1 MHDVVE
7 DDYSTSSVSKYL
19 TCFYPRLQCVVRN
32 PIVDKLAA
40 MNYCYDCIPGC
51 WEQRK
56 KKNKRKKKGKIIK
69 QKGGKTQQLST
80 RCVTRSLLRSPSR
93 LTTGLFLYD
102 EKEIIIL
109 YALHFLVIFIFRYY
123 ILSNNVC
130 VIPQSALIIA
140 NAVIPA
146 WKAKASHQLRVGCL
160 LAP

>member
-7 DDYSTSSVSKYL
+7 DYYSTFSASKYL
-19 TCFYPRLQCVVRN
+19 TCFYPRQWCVWRN

-40 MNYCYDCIPGC
+40 VNYCYDCITRVGI
-51 WEQRK
+51 EK

-69 QKGGKTQQLST
+69 QKWGKNTTIVCSMCYAFT
-80 RCVTRSLLRSPSR
+80 FVVVVTTHDRTFSIRWKKCNRPLCSS
-93 LTTGLFLYD
+93 FF
-102 EKEIIIL
+102 II
-109 YALHFLVIFIFRYY
+109 FVFSVI

-146 WKAKASHQLRVGCL
+146 WKAKASH
-160 LAP
+160 